1 MKMKAISIL
10 AAAVL
15 TATPACAT
23 AAGPVGGQFE
33 MFDVGVQ
40 GNRIVGRYLEDQGSG
55 PVRRCSFTF
64 AGTLRPDGRA
74 TVAARGNGSPT
85 LSGTLSLRNDELT
98 LSLPQVNQV
107 GGCSVPRGESLSG
120 SRTLTS
126 PWIDLAR
133 VTVPRAR
140 FRAAPSAPPGA
151 RYVVQG
157 DMVGILCR
165 TSSAMLV
172 EYASGEGKPSRGW
185 IGAAEARSIAP

>member
-85 LSGTLSLRNDELT
+85 LSGTLSLGNDELT
-98 LSLPQVNQV
+98 LSLPQANQV

-126 PWIDLAR
+126 PWIELAR

-140 FRAAPSAPPGA
+140 FRAAPPGA

-157 DMVGILCR
+157 DMVRVLRRAG
-165 TSSAMLV
+165 SAMLV
-172 EYASGEGKPSRGW
+172 EYALGEGKPSRGW